1 MVTPGKILFDFEAGC
16 QSSGWVEINDGVM
29 GGVSSSDFS
38 LLPGLGAVFSG
49 DVSLDNG
56 GGFASV
62 RSPPVDQDLSGFV
75 SFALRVRGDGRRF
88 KFNARTDSRLDPPVY
103 QHAFETT
110 RGAWQEHRL
119 GFAQFIPS
127 FRGRVLSNA
136 PRMNPARIAS
146 LGFLIAG
153 QQSGPFRLEI
163 AWIKASGSADDC

>member
-1 MVTPGKILFDFEAGC
+1 MVTPGKLLFDFGAGRA
-16 QSSGWVEINDGVM
+16 SSAWEIINDGVM

-38 LLPGLGAVFSG
+38 LLPGFGAVFSG
-49 DVSLDNG
+49 NVSLDNG

-62 RSPPVDQDLSGFV
+62 RSPPVDQGLCGFV
-75 SFALRVRGDGRRF
+75 SFVLRVRGDGRRF
-88 KFNARTDSRLDPPVY
+88 KFNVRTDSRPDSPVY
-103 QHAFETT
+103 QHAFATT

-127 FRGRVLSNA
+127 LRGRVLSNA
-136 PRMNPARIAS
+136 PPMNPARIAA

-163 AWIKASGSADDC
+163 AWIKASGSANDC